1 MDTFQSNAARWS
13 LSLGA
18 TSMLL
23 ILWGLLVFSGDDA
36 SALPAIGSRRMLL
49 GSSSW
54 PGDAS
59 DASAIASE
67 TAVSRTLNTT
77 NIRTYYISIDEV
89 VWDYA
94 PTDNDLCFDRPF
106 TDVELPY
113 VRASETTIG
122 SSYTKAQFRWEA
134 MFTCFDLLMTI
145 SFACSLRKW
154 LYSTFKI
161 KATFCGDE
169 TGPRA
174 LEF

>member
-1 MDTFQSNAARWS
+1 MAAFQSNAARWS

-18 TSMLL
+18 ASVLL
-23 ILWGLLVFSGDDA
+23 ILWGVLVFSGDDG

-49 GSSSW
+49 KRSSW

-134 MFTCFDLLMTI
+134 LFTLF
-145 SFACSLRKW
+145 
-154 LYSTFKI
+154 
-161 KATFCGDE
+161 
-169 TGPRA
+169 
-174 LEF
+174 